1 MIIYKSKTG
10 RTVTVQGYA
19 VTVDPGLQVEYEIDA
34 LEELIPESIEKEVF
48 GAEVVVEA
56 TEIKSP
62 VADPM
67 ADTDKTE
74 IVKSK

>member
-10 RTVTVQGYA
+10 RTVTVQGHA
-19 VTVDPGLQVEYEIDA
+19 VTVDPGLQVEHEVPA

-48 GAEVVVEA
+48 GAEVVVET

-62 VADPM
+62 V
-67 ADTDKTE
+67 TE
-74 IVKSK
+74 PVATASKK